1 MTLYEGRGSLVK
13 TTAITGGG
21 LMAAAAVVLMTLP
34 HLFPSLT
41 LTCAAMAGFLVLF
54 VMMKWGVK
62 PALLCYL
69 TAGTLALLLLPQK
82 ETALEFLLF
91 FGLYPLVK
99 RWAELRVRG
108 LLCWGVKF
116 LYFNATLLLAWLL
129 CGLLGIPLV
138 EMEDQLWWFA
148 GAFNLVYLL
157 YDVSF
162 TRVMQLLLTRY
173 RRLFE

>member
-1 MTLYEGRGSLVK
+1 MK
-13 TTAITGGG
+13 TAAITGGG

-69 TAGTLALLLLPQK
+69 TTGTLALLLLPQK
-82 ETALEFLLF
+82 ETPLEFLLF

-99 RWAELRVRG
+99 RWLELHCRG
-108 LLCWGVKF
+108 AFCWLLKV
-116 LYFNATLLLAWLL
+116 LYFNVTLLLAYGL
-129 CGLLGIPLV
+129 CLLLGIPMAEL
-138 EMEDQLWWFA
+138 EGQLLWLA
-148 GAFNLVYLL
+148 GGFNLVYLL
-157 YDVSF
+157 YDVAF